1 MDCTI
6 ATIKEKENKNEKDS
20 LSEAWDS
27 VLVRQVEKKER
38 RFIQPFAGLTRQPVT
53 PNSLSESRSKFV
65 LFFPHSY

>member
-27 VLVRQVEKKER
+27 VLVRQVKKKKKDGSSNR
-38 RFIQPFAGLTRQPVT
+38 
-53 PNSLSESRSKFV
+53 SLG
-65 LFFPHSY
+65 